1 MKKLNR
7 ISQMLLISAFSLF
20 LIAAIFLTWRA
31 RDKTYSFYEN
41 RALAQRPA
49 YSAEAVLDGRW
60 FSDLENYLIDRAAG
74 HNTLSLLNVR
84 LDMALRRPVVNDVVV
99 RDGML
104 LAMLPYESADPAQLQ
119 AAAERMAERVQGVDA
134 LVSSYGGQFCH
145 VIVPS
150 HYAYNAERYP
160 AYLNHREEDTALKR
174 TLYSA
179 ALDRRG
185 VAYVDLWDAFEALG
199 RPASLSS
206 TVDHHYSVYG
216 AYEIYRAAMERF
228 RADGA
233 ELSVSPPEAFEEK
246 QAEQPYLGS
255 RMRKLLGAWESD
267 ERLWYLT
274 PKDPVPFT
282 RFDNGKET
290 EPTVFS
296 FPAEGA
302 EWVTY
307 DFFMGGDIAH
317 TVIDTHRDDLPNIL
331 IYGDSYT
338 NAIETIAYVD
348 FNEMHSLDFRHY
360 SELTLREY
368 IAQYQPDYVICV
380 RDYASLLDPYG
391 NGIGAD

>member
-233 ELSVSPPEAFEEK
+233 E
-246 QAEQPYLGS
+246 
-255 RMRKLLGAWESD
+255 
-267 ERLWYLT
+267 
-274 PKDPVPFT
+274 
-282 RFDNGKET
+282 
-290 EPTVFS
+290 
-296 FPAEGA
+296 
-302 EWVTY
+302 WVTY

-380 RDYASLLDPYG
+380 RDYESLLDPYG